1 MNEQTESG
9 EETPQGK
16 APEEAPSTTVK
27 SLYFLIGFLGWFLV
41 NALIY
46 LQKFDQ
52 ESLTICGG
60 LLFPVNLVLLV
71 ILLRKRPLVGW
82 GMLSALGVNLVISLV
97 FGVWNNALCFLPF
110 FAR

>member
-16 APEEAPSTTVK
+16 APEETPSTTVK

-46 LQKFDQ
+46 MQKFDQ
-52 ESLTICGG
+52 ESLMIADG
-60 LLFPVNLVLLV
+60 
-71 ILLRKRPLVGW
+71 VGSFIEAF
-82 GMLSALGVNLVISLV
+82 LSAIFASTSIRGFTCRIIRSCPDWTLAAEPMG
-97 FGVWNNALCFLPF
+97 LP
-110 FAR
+110 